1 MKYLSLL
8 LTSFGFLTTSSLF
21 AQTPHQIEN
30 DLLKSFKR
38 IDYWEDYRNSNKE
51 NVDKSERGNDSL
63 NKACDTFAEKLKF
76 YTSNYPFTI
85 NQEFSSIAQK
95 RNNVTKNRVNI
106 LTSTDGLFRIYSWDT
121 RSDGTMYSF
130 SDVIQY
136 KIGEKT
142 KSSLISESD
151 SGQWKYVYYYSDLY
165 TLNANNKT
173 YYLAIYNGA
182 YTHVEAGQGIQ
193 IFAIENGKLNDDIKL
208 IKTGSGLHSQ
218 LYYEYLF
225 DGGKNDDIKYDPVQK
240 TISLPVVVSKG
251 RVTNKRITYKFTGQ
265 YFERVKN

>member
-1 MKYLSLL
+1 MKYLNLFLL
-8 LTSFGFLTTSSLF
+8 FFGCLSSSSLF
-21 AQTPHQIEN
+21 AQTPQQIEN
-30 DLLKSFKR
+30 DLLRLFKR
-38 IDYWEDYRNSNKE
+38 IDYWEEYRNSNKE
-51 NVDKSERGNDSL
+51 NIDKSARGNDSL
-63 NKACDTFAEKLKF
+63 DKACDIFAGKLKY
-76 YTSNYPFTI
+76 YTSKYAFTI

-95 RNNVTKNRVNI
+95 RNSITKNKVNI

-130 SDVIQY
+130 ADVFQY
-136 KIGEKT
+136 KIGAKT

-151 SGQWKYVYYYSDLY
+151 SGQWRYVYYYSDLY
-165 TLNANNKT
+165 TLNVNSKT

-182 YTHVEAGQGIQ
+182 YNHVEAGQGIQ
-193 IFAIENGKLNDDIKL
+193 VFAIENGALNNDLKL

-225 DGGKNDDIKYDPVQK
+225 DGDKKDDIKYDPVQK
-240 TISLPVVVSKG
+240 TISLPVVVAKG
-251 RVTNKRITYKFTGQ
+251 RVTNKRILYKFTGQ